1 MAIVHAR
8 SSWRALGVVATV
20 SAAIP
25 LCLSG
30 CAPATESDA
39 YATELRAAP
48 DSNLLTVPVDRTYDV
63 SEINLI
69 PPLGSESLSDALDD
83 RVSST
88 GYIVVRDG
96 MITAAEL
103 QVQFAGMPEASYVQT
118 RPTLLVRDDIEE
130 TVTSIGTLT
139 VGGVAQPNTS
149 VELKPTELGEDQAQ
163 FDVTF
168 AVPDNLLVSTAG
180 LPFDEVSA
188 HLVLT
193 AQ

>member
-8 SSWRALGVVATV
+8 SSWRAWGLVATV
-20 SAAIP
+20 STAIP
-25 LCLSG
+25 LCLAG
-30 CAPATESDA
+30 CAPAVDVDA
-39 YATELRAAP
+39 HAAELRAAP
-48 DSNLLTVPVDRTYDV
+48 DSNLLSVPVDRTYDV
-63 SEINLI
+63 SEIHLI
-69 PPLGSESLSDALDD
+69 APLGSDALSKALGD
-83 RVSST
+83 RISST
-88 GYIVVRDG
+88 GTMVVRDG
-96 MITAAEL
+96 MITSAEL
-103 QVQFAGMPEASYVQT
+103 QVSIADFPNASYVQT
-118 RPTLLVRDDIEE
+118 KPTMLVRDDVAA
-130 TVTSIGTLT
+130 TVTSVGTLS

-168 AVPDNLLVSTAG
+168 TIPDNLMVSTAG